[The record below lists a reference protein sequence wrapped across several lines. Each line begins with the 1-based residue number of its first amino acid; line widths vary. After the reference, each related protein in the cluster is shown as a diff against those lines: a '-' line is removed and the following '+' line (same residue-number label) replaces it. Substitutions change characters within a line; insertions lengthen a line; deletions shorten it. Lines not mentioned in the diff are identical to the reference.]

1 MSTRSPFLRY
11 GSSAS
16 FVVFAA
22 LIRVAL
28 APYVALDVPFI
39 TFFIAVWASAWYN
52 GLGPSV
58 FATAL
63 SALAATFLFIS
74 PFWSLPIT
82 SGDLFP
88 VALFCVEA
96 LALAYFTHLLQ
107 QRTQQ
112 AQRGQEQ
119 LAASEE
125 RLRLAMDGAGM
136 GAWHIELRTGEV
148 RWDAKHGALFGVP
161 DHGLPATVEQFYALI
176 HASDVERIKDAVA
189 AAPTTG
195 IFQEEFRIVRPDGAI
210 RWIAGKGTLLRDGQG
225 NPLRMVGVN
234 YDITERKEAQ
244 ERTKHFAEELER
256 QVTTRTA
263 ELLRSQEQLRA
274 LAADLNLAE
283 QRERKRL
290 AAELHDHLA
299 QMLVLVKLKIGQA
312 KHGPAH
318 RTLVMIK
325 QAEQLLNESLT
336 YTRELVAE
344 LSPPVLHEFG
354 LPAAIRWLG
363 EQMKRFDL
371 NVMLRIDTHDDL
383 PLPEDQA
390 ILLFQSTRELLI
402 NVAKHAET
410 KEAVV
415 AVAMHEGTLRITV
428 QDQGVGFV
436 PSSEN
441 TLSASSNFSTFG
453 LLSIRERMHALGGRC
468 EIDSAPGQGTR
479 STLILP
485 FQLSQK

>member
-1 MSTRSPFLRY
+1 MSSRSPLLRY
-11 GSSAS
+11 GTSAS

-22 LIRVAL
+22 LIRAAL
-28 APYVALDVPFI
+28 APYLALDVPFV
-39 TFFIAVWASAWYN
+39 TFFVAVLASAWYN
-52 GLGPSV
+52 GLGPSLL
-58 FATAL
+58 ATAL
-63 SALAATFLFIS
+63 SALVATVLFIP
-74 PFWSLPIT
+74 PFWSWQIAPGGL
-82 SGDLFP
+82 LP
-88 VALFCVEA
+88 VALFSAEA
-96 LALAYFTHLLQ
+96 LTLAYFTHLLQ

-148 RWDAKHGALFGVP
+148 RWDAKHGALFGTEQR
-161 DHGLPATVEQFYALI
+161 LPATVEQFYALI
-176 HASDVERIKDAVA
+176 HASDIERIKDAAA
-189 AAPTTG
+189 AAPMTG
-195 IFQEEFRIVRPDGAI
+195 SFQEEFRIVHPDGAI
-210 RWIAGKGTLLRDGQG
+210 RWIAGKGTLLRDDQG

-256 QVTTRTA
+256 QVTARTA

-274 LAADLNLAE
+274 LATDLNLAE

-312 KHGPAH
+312 KQGPAH
-318 RTLVMIK
+318 RTLEMIK
-325 QAEQLLNESLT
+325 QAEQLLNEALT

-371 NVMLRIDTHDDL
+371 SVMLRIDTHDDL
-383 PLPEDQA
+383 RLPEDQA

-415 AVAMHEGTLRITV
+415 AVAMHEGTLTITV

-436 PSSEN
+436 PSPEN
-441 TLSASSNFSTFG
+441 TQSASSNSSTFG

-468 EIDSAPGQGTR
+468 EIHSVPGHGTT

-485 FQLSQK
+485 LQISQK

>member
-1 MSTRSPFLRY
+1 M
-11 GSSAS
+11 
-16 FVVFAA
+16 V
-22 LIRVAL
+22 
-28 APYVALDVPFI
+28 
-39 TFFIAVWASAWYN
+39 
-52 GLGPSV
+52 
-58 FATAL
+58 
-63 SALAATFLFIS
+63 
-74 PFWSLPIT
+74 
-82 SGDLFP
+82 
-88 VALFCVEA
+88 
-96 LALAYFTHLLQ
+96 
-107 QRTQQ
+107 
-112 AQRGQEQ
+112 
-119 LAASEE
+119 ASEE

-148 RWDAKHGALFGVP
+148 RWDAKHGALFGIP
-161 DHGLPATVEQFYALI
+161 DHGLPETVEQFYALI

-274 LAADLNLAE
+274 LATDLNLAE
-283 QRERKRL
+283 QRERKHL

-336 YTRELVAE
+336 YT
-344 LSPPVLHEFG
+344 
-354 LPAAIRWLG
+354 
-363 EQMKRFDL
+363 
-371 NVMLRIDTHDDL
+371 
-383 PLPEDQA
+383 
-390 ILLFQSTRELLI
+390 
-402 NVAKHAET
+402 
-410 KEAVV
+410 
-415 AVAMHEGTLRITV
+415 
-428 QDQGVGFV
+428 
-436 PSSEN
+436 
-441 TLSASSNFSTFG
+441 
-453 LLSIRERMHALGGRC
+453 
-468 EIDSAPGQGTR
+468 
-479 STLILP
+479 
-485 FQLSQK
+485 

>member
-1 MSTRSPFLRY
+1 
-11 GSSAS
+11 
-16 FVVFAA
+16 
-22 LIRVAL
+22 
-28 APYVALDVPFI
+28 
-39 TFFIAVWASAWYN
+39 
-52 GLGPSV
+52 
-58 FATAL
+58 
-63 SALAATFLFIS
+63 
-74 PFWSLPIT
+74 
-82 SGDLFP
+82 
-88 VALFCVEA
+88 
-96 LALAYFTHLLQ
+96 
-107 QRTQQ
+107 
-112 AQRGQEQ
+112 
-119 LAASEE
+119 
-125 RLRLAMDGAGM
+125 
-136 GAWHIELRTGEV
+136 
-148 RWDAKHGALFGVP
+148 
-161 DHGLPATVEQFYALI
+161 
-176 HASDVERIKDAVA
+176 
-189 AAPTTG
+189 
-195 IFQEEFRIVRPDGAI
+195 
-210 RWIAGKGTLLRDGQG
+210 
-225 NPLRMVGVN
+225 MVGVN

-244 ERTKHFAEELER
+244 ERTRHFAEELER

-274 LAADLNLAE
+274 LATDLNLAE

-318 RTLVMIK
+318 RTLEMIK

-371 NVMLRIDTHDDL
+371 NVMLQIDTHNDL

-428 QDQGVGFV
+428 QDQGVGLF
-436 PSSEN
+436 
-441 TLSASSNFSTFG
+441 
-453 LLSIRERMHALGGRC
+453 RH
-468 EIDSAPGQGTR
+468 
-479 STLILP
+479 LP
-485 FQLSQK
+485 